1 MQDTAAEKPVSKPAP
16 SKPTRPRPKSRFS
29 RYRSSSAQRLRRQKQ
44 AISQQAELSQAT
56 PEEGNATSVVTAA
69 EVSSVEGP
77 GEGKQLVGS
86 DPAVAAAAGPQASRV
101 ALKYPKT
108 KKVNGT
114 VEVATRAFLG
124 PLEGLVF
131 GSTRYLLANFTF

>member
-1 MQDTAAEKPVSKPAP
+1 MQETAQDKSVAKTAT

-44 AISQQAELSQAT
+44 ASSQQSDQSQAA
-56 PEEGNATSVVTAA
+56 PEEGNSVSTIATT
-69 EVSSVEGP
+69 EVSSIESQ

-86 DPAVAAAAGPQASRV
+86 DPAVVTIVGSQANRA

-108 KKVNGT
+108 KKVSGM
-114 VEVATRAFLG
+114 L
-124 PLEGLVF
+124 
-131 GSTRYLLANFTF
+131 